1 MENFLQ
7 FLLLHFL
14 KFPLKINVNQHLCS
28 EANIMQNFKTGFDK
42 KKCSGRS
49 HFVFKKAKT
58 GEIHCSV
65 KL

>member
-14 KFPLKINVNQHLCS
+14 KFPLKINVNQHLRR
-28 EANIMQNFKTGFDK
+28 AHIMQNFKTGFDK

-49 HFVFKKAKT
+49 HFVFKKAKR